1 MPNESGLLYNME
13 SLDKVSK
20 TFIVNVPSF
29 KPVCAINGVEVDK
42 VKINPIKRLI
52 MCFKFK
58 SGFVLT
64 KILQFLCLNIVFTTL
79 TNRLTVRNIA
89 IYFVISVS
97 LILISFQRVGIKQ
110 YKVRKIVIDPGHGGR
125 DPGTHGLFSN
135 EKDVVLKISLE
146 LKRILNENMPDV
158 EVVLTRSDD
167 SFPSLTQRSKIAND
181 LEADLFISI
190 HANWLSNPNVKGT
203 ETYVMGTQNIG
214 RNFEVAKRE
223 NSVILLEE
231 NYEETYQN
239 FDPKSIESYILFSLT
254 QNAFHEKSVQF
265 ARLVEKQFKERVGRR
280 SLGVKQSSLYL
291 LWSTAMP
298 SVLVE
303 VGYLSN
309 PKEEKYLNDKR
320 NQVYIASGIYR
331 AFKEYKNEIEQLN

>member
-1 MPNESGLLYNME
+1 M
-13 SLDKVSK
+13 
-20 TFIVNVPSF
+20 
-29 KPVCAINGVEVDK
+29 
-42 VKINPIKRLI
+42 
-52 MCFKFK
+52 
-58 SGFVLT
+58 
-64 KILQFLCLNIVFTTL
+64 
-79 TNRLTVRNIA
+79 
-89 IYFVISVS
+89 ISAS
-97 LILISFQRVGIKQ
+97 LILVSFQRVGIKQ

-146 LKRILNENMPDV
+146 LKRIINENMPDMQV
-158 EVVLTRSDD
+158 ILTRSDD
-167 SFPSLTQRSKIAND
+167 SFPSLTERSRIAND

-190 HANWLSNPNVKGT
+190 HANWLSNPNVSGT

-254 QNAFHEKSVQF
+254 QNAYHEKSVQF

-291 LWSTAMP
+291 LWSTVMP
-298 SVLVE
+298 
-303 VGYLSN
+303 LSLIHISE
-309 PKEEKYLNDKR
+309 PTRQAEM
-320 NQVYIASGIYR
+320 S
-331 AFKEYKNEIEQLN
+331 

>member
-1 MPNESGLLYNME
+1 
-13 SLDKVSK
+13 
-20 TFIVNVPSF
+20 
-29 KPVCAINGVEVDK
+29 
-42 VKINPIKRLI
+42 
-52 MCFKFK
+52 
-58 SGFVLT
+58 
-64 KILQFLCLNIVFTTL
+64 
-79 TNRLTVRNIA
+79 
-89 IYFVISVS
+89 
-97 LILISFQRVGIKQ
+97 
-110 YKVRKIVIDPGHGGR
+110 
-125 DPGTHGLFSN
+125 
-135 EKDVVLKISLE
+135 
-146 LKRILNENMPDV
+146 
-158 EVVLTRSDD
+158 
-167 SFPSLTQRSKIAND
+167 
-181 LEADLFISI
+181 
-190 HANWLSNPNVKGT
+190 
-203 ETYVMGTQNIG
+203 MGTQNIG

-298 SVLVE
+298 RVLVE

-309 PKEEKYLNDKR
+309 PKEENYLNDKR

-331 AFKEYKNEIEQLN
+331 AFKEYKKEIEQLN

>member
-1 MPNESGLLYNME
+1 MR
-13 SLDKVSK
+13 K
-20 TFIVNVPSF
+20 IV
-29 KPVCAINGVEVDK
+29 
-42 VKINPIKRLI
+42 
-52 MCFKFK
+52 
-58 SGFVLT
+58 
-64 KILQFLCLNIVFTTL
+64 
-79 TNRLTVRNIA
+79 
-89 IYFVISVS
+89 IYFAISVS
-97 LILISFQRVGIKQ
+97 LILVSFQRVGIKQ

-146 LKRILNENMPDV
+146 LKRIFNENMPDMQ
-158 EVVLTRSDD
+158 VVLTRSDD
-167 SFPSLTQRSKIAND
+167 SFPSLTERSRIAND
-181 LEADLFISI
+181 FEADLFISI
-190 HANWLSNPNVKGT
+190 HANWLSNPNVAGT

-265 ARLVEKQFKERVGRR
+265 ARLVEKQFKDRVGRR

-320 NQVYIASGIYR
+320 NQIYIASGIYR
-331 AFKEYKNEIEQLN
+331 AFKEYKKEIEQLN